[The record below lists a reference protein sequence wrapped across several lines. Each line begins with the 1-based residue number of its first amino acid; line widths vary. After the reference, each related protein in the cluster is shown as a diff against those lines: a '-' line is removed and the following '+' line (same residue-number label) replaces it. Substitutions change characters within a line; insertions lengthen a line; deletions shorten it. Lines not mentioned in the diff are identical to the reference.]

1 MGNDSVIWIEVVIAI
16 LIAFLSAGAG
26 GWVGYVFARVRDDRL
41 RTVDFAL
48 HVLSEEFSGK
58 RIRFLDVLKKL
69 TDQELETASNPKV
82 KEFTI
87 FRRDSI
93 EIFNTYELI
102 CLLKSKGDLDEK
114 IFATQLLP
122 LIADDYAA
130 ADTFFDKME
139 KFQKA
144 NGGDLR
150 RPFYENI
157 ALCAPRPK

>member
-1 MGNDSVIWIEVVIAI
+1 MENDSVIWLELIVAVI
-16 LIAFLSAGAG
+16 IAFLSAGAG
-26 GWVGYVFARVRDDRL
+26 GWVGYVLARVRDDRL

-48 HVLSEEFSGK
+48 HILSEEFSGK
-58 RIRFLDVLKKL
+58 RLRFLDVLGKL

-82 KEFTI
+82 DEFAI

-114 IFATQLLP
+114 IFSTQLLP
-122 LIADDYAA
+122 IMAADYAA
-130 ADTFFDKME
+130 ADTFFEKME
-139 KFQKA
+139 EFQKA

-150 RPFYENI
+150 RPFYEKI
-157 ALCAPRPK
+157 ALCAPRPE